1 LTPRTPER
9 LSATARWRP
18 GSEPTRHGFVDL
30 GASAAGTRRDT
41 PVRAPL
47 AVRLHHA
54 AAIFPR
60 VICPRLAPLA
70 LASAVFFAPIVASSQ
85 TAAPDA
91 APAPAGQPRIVCL
104 GDSLTEGL
112 GVDPE
117 QAWPDLLQRALR
129 RSGFPRAEIV
139 NAGVSGS
146 TSASASQRLRWQLRS
161 KPDIVILALGA
172 NDGLRGI
179 SPAEMKK
186 NLSAA
191 IDLAQSNG
199 ITVLLAGMK
208 MPPNYGGE
216 FTREFESVYTS
227 LAAEKK
233 VPLIP
238 FLLEGVA
245 AEPSLNL
252 PDGIHPNAD
261 GYVVMAK
268 LVEKYLRPLLGK
280 YAA

>member
-1 LTPRTPER
+1 M
-9 LSATARWRP
+9 
-18 GSEPTRHGFVDL
+18 
-30 GASAAGTRRDT
+30 
-41 PVRAPL
+41 
-47 AVRLHHA
+47 
-54 AAIFPR
+54 
-60 VICPRLAPLA
+60 
-70 LASAVFFAPIVASSQ
+70 
-85 TAAPDA
+85 
-91 APAPAGQPRIVCL
+91 APAPATGYPRILCL

-117 QAWPDLLQRALR
+117 QAWPDLLERALR
-129 RSGFPRAEIV
+129 SEGFPRVELI

-161 KPDIVILALGA
+161 PPDIVILALGA

-186 NLSAA
+186 NLAAA

-199 ITVLLAGMK
+199 IAVLLAGMK

-216 FTREFESVYTS
+216 FTREFETVFAS
-227 LAAEKK
+227 LASEKN

-245 AEPSLNL
+245 ADPALNL
-252 PDGIHPNAD
+252 PDGIHPNAE
-261 GYVVMAK
+261 GYRVIAQ
-268 LVEKYLRPLLGK
+268 LVARHLRPLLGK